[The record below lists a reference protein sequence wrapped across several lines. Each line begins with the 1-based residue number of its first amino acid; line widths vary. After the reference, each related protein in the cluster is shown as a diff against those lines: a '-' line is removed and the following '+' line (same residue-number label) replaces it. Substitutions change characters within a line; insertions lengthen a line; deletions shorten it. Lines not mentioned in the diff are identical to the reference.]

1 MTKYKYGNIYKYWEI
16 QIFKNKYKVESN
28 ELICLIV
35 GMHTYRVFYNTH
47 SIEELIVIF
56 NLDFRFFN
64 STFRLFADY
73 STESYITHEYD
84 CLWKREPTHNLS
96 KCKCRA
102 YEDSININ
110 TQFMEG

>member
-28 ELICLIV
+28 ELTCLIV

-47 SIEELIVIF
+47 SIEGLIVIS

-84 CLWKREPTHNLS
+84 CL
-96 KCKCRA
+96 
-102 YEDSININ
+102 
-110 TQFMEG
+110 